1 MTDPRDLVRAFAD
14 DLDDADVAYG
24 HGAADARTEA
34 EHLVLGYR
42 DAHGWSPGA
51 PDALRAL
58 LERRI
63 EERVPV
69 AHLTGRV
76 WFAGRWFVVRPGVMI
91 PRSPLQELM
100 LAGFRPWLRRRPE
113 RILDLCCGGGALG
126 IAAALQFP
134 EATLTLADVDAAAV
148 ACARTNVS
156 RFGLEARAEVR
167 KSDLFDAL
175 DRERYDL
182 VIANPPYVPAGEIA
196 QLPPEYC
203 SEPVEGLAAGPDGL
217 ECWRAVFGA
226 LGAWLEPRGLLAG
239 EAGNT
244 APALAGAFPELP
256 FIWPELV
263 NAPRLVHG
271 DFGVF
276 LLDGDSL
283 STPG

>member
-1 MTDPRDLVRAFAD
+1 MIEPRDLVRAFAD
-14 DLDDADVAYG
+14 DLEDAEVAFG

-42 DAHGWSPGA
+42 DAHGWSPAA
-51 PDALRAL
+51 PDALRVL

-69 AHLTGRV
+69 ARLTGRA
-76 WFAGRWFVVRPGVMI
+76 WFAERWFVVRPGVMI
-91 PRSPLQELM
+91 PRSPLQELI
-100 LAGFRPWLRRRPE
+100 LAGFRPWLRGKPD
-113 RILDLCCGGGALG
+113 RILDLCCGCGALG
-126 IAAALQFP
+126 IAAALEFP
-134 EATLTLADVDAAAV
+134 EASLTLVDVDAAAV
-148 ACARTNVS
+148 ACARANVA
-156 RFGLEARAEVR
+156 RFGLENRAEVR
-167 KSDLFDAL
+167 PSDLFEAL
-175 DRERYDL
+175 DGPRYDL
-182 VIANPPYVPAGEIA
+182 VIANPPYVPVDEIA
-196 QLPPEYC
+196 QLPAEYG
-203 SEPVEGLAAGPDGL
+203 SEPVGGLAGGADGL
-217 ECWRAVFGA
+217 DRWRGILGA

-263 NAPRLVHG
+263 NAPRLANG

-276 LLDGDSL
+276 LLDGDGL